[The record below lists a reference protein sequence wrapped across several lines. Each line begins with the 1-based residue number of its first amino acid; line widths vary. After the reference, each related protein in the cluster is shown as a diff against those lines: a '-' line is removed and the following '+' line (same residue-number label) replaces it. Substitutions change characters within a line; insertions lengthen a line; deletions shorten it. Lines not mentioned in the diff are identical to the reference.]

1 MLLCISTLRGVAIK
15 LTRCVAAPPCETS
28 IAINSIEFPLNDS
41 TCNYVRRNQRRNI
54 APRHRRYCEHFA
66 TLQFLDILQLIKQM
80 ERPNMIREK
89 NKVHKKYQSNFD
101 LY

>member
-15 LTRCVAAPPCETS
+15 LTRCVVATPCETS

-41 TCNYVRRNQRRNI
+41 TCNYVRRNQHRNI

-66 TLQFLDILQLIKQM
+66 TLQFVDCGHFAT
-80 ERPNMIREK
+80 
-89 NKVHKKYQSNFD
+89 NKTNGATQYD
-101 LY
+101 T

>member
-15 LTRCVAAPPCETS
+15 LTRSVVATPCETS

-89 NKVHKKYQSNFD
+89 TKVHKKY
-101 LY
+101 